1 MVGRATTAALR
12 VIYAA
17 FALVWVAF
25 AIRSAREGNQQ
36 EAIVYA
42 AVAPASPR
50 RSGTTL
56 SVTMMPMPQ
65 RIT

>member
-42 AVAPASPR
+42 AVAAAWLGVVIWVLLRPTR
-50 RSGTTL
+50 WGGH
-56 SVTMMPMPQ
+56 
-65 RIT
+65 

>member
-25 AIRSAREGNQQ
+25 AVRSARAGNQQ
-36 EAIVYA
+36 EAIVFA
-42 AVAPASPR
+42 AVGAAWLGVVVWVLLRPTR
-50 RSGTTL
+50 WGGH
-56 SVTMMPMPQ
+56 
-65 RIT
+65 